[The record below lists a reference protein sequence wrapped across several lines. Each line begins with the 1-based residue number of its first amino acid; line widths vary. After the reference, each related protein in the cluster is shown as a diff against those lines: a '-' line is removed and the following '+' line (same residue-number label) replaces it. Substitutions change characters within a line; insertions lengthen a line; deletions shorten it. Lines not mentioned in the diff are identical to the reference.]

1 MIHDFADDGLEKI
14 DLSAVT
20 GIDSL
25 ADLTVTNASG
35 GALIAFGLNTI
46 TVVGLTAASLDN
58 SDFIF

>member
-1 MIHDFADDGLEKI
+1 M
-14 DLSAVT
+14 T

-46 TVVGLTAASLDN
+46 TVVGLTATSLDN